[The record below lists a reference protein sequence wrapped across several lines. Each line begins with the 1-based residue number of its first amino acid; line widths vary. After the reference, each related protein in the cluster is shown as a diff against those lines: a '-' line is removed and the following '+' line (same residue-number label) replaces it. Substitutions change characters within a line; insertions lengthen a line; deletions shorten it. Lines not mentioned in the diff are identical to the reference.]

1 MNPLEGFTALPRKD
15 SYFYEKGRLP
25 TPLLSDV
32 SIEMP
37 AGFLVFPAGVVFLH
51 HFCYDIFMNAYLLH
65 VPPLAAHENEILPL
79 LTPARRE
86 KALACPLE
94 EDRLLSLGTGL
105 LLYHVL
111 GVKADEDLLFN
122 EYGAPRLREG
132 SPCFS
137 LSHSGEY
144 ALLAVSSLPVGAD
157 IEKIH
162 PVRKG
167 LFARMAAKGE
177 QEEHMDFFTL
187 FTRKEAMMKA
197 SGRGFSLS
205 PKGFS
210 VAEPLFYEGA
220 RYYFHTF
227 YREEYVLSFAA
238 QEKQPPVVKELFL
251 KDILF

>member
-1 MNPLEGFTALPRKD
+1 M
-15 SYFYEKGRLP
+15 
-25 TPLLSDV
+25 
-32 SIEMP
+32 
-37 AGFLVFPAGVVFLH
+37 
-51 HFCYDIFMNAYLLH
+51 
-65 VPPLAAHENEILPL
+65 
-79 LTPARRE
+79 
-86 KALACPLE
+86 
-94 EDRLLSLGTGL
+94 SLGAGL

-111 GVKADEDLLFN
+111 GVKADEDLIFN

-144 ALLAVSSLPVGAD
+144 ALLTVSSLPVGAD

-167 LFARMAAKGE
+167 LFARMAADGE
-177 QEEHMDFFTL
+177 KEEGMDFFTL

-210 VAEPLFYEGA
+210 VTEPLFYEDA
-220 RYYFHTF
+220 WYYFHTF
-227 YREEYVLSFAA
+227 YREGYVLSFAA
-238 QEKQPPVVKELFL
+238 QEKQPPLVEELFI